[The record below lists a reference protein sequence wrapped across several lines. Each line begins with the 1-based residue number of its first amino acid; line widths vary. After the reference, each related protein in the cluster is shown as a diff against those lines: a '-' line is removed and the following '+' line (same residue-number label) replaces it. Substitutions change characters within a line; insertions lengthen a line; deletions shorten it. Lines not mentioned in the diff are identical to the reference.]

1 MVLLQ
6 SNDLV
11 WSISPEVFCSWF
23 SFKVMCLCGALA
35 QGCFVNGPPSKVMFL
50 CGALAH
56 GCSVDGPSSKI
67 SFCVEHYPRGV
78 L

>member
-23 SFKVMCLCGALA
+23 SFKVMSFCGVLA
-35 QGCFVNGPPSKVMFL
+35 QK
-50 CGALAH
+50 
-56 GCSVDGPSSKI
+56 CSVDGSPLKLCL
-67 SFCVEHYPRGV
+67 CVEQ
-78 L
+78 